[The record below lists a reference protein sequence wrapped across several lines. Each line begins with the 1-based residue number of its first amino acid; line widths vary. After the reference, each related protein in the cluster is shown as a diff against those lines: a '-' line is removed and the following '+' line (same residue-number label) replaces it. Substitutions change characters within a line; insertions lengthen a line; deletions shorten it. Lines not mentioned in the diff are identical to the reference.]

1 METRNLADM
10 TDLEIV
16 GHLQNM
22 RTDLMHSRSIFERGE
37 LLVLI
42 GACCDTLA
50 GGMSFVE
57 PCRSLFTAARGGDE
71 SVIGDLRS
79 LDLHMVPS
87 RSMKEVTGEEMIA
100 FAREAARAGT
110 IAVFMFHG
118 VGGGHNLNVQ
128 RQAHQELIAYISEH
142 KRDFWVGTFAEATDW
157 VRAER
162 ERLGWPD

>member
-50 GGMSFVE
+50 V
-57 PCRSLFTAARGGDE
+57 RGHSAIAIRDL
-71 SVIGDLRS
+71 VLRS
-79 LDLHMVPS
+79 GF
-87 RSMKEVTGEEMIA
+87 RS
-100 FAREAARAGT
+100 
-110 IAVFMFHG
+110 
-118 VGGGHNLNVQ
+118 
-128 RQAHQELIAYISEH
+128 
-142 KRDFWVGTFAEATDW
+142 
-157 VRAER
+157 
-162 ERLGWPD
+162 